1 MTGVQT
7 CALPISAP
15 PNADTFG
22 VPTRVLLCDTADGL
36 AQLQY
41 ALMKSGAGLELEV
54 VTDGFRAVEVA
65 ARTQPG
71 IVVAE
76 IGLEGLSGADLVRR
90 LLAIVPETSVI
101 CWTNVSSPVL
111 AAQMLNSGASAYLL
125 KEDGP
130 EAVLRA
136 IRAVIDGNVALS
148 HRVGVQLGE
157 RLVAESTQRRDL
169 EIALGEVSE
178 RLESLTNAKADF
190 LANISHELRTPV
202 TVAKGI
208 AYVLKNRGLPE
219 EEQQEF
225 LGQLES
231 SLEKLMMLI
240 DEMLTIADLDRG
252 TLTLK
257 LTEVD
262 LSPILA
268 NVADEIA
275 RQYPKIQI
283 HRDVPDRLVGP
294 ADPVRVAEVVR
305 QLLDNGCRYSPE
317 GQSVVLK
324 GRAMSEGVLVSVTD
338 RGEGIRRDVA
348 TKAFNEPF
356 TAGEDIL
363 RKERAGAGVGLHMAR
378 QIVLQHGGIMWAD
391 PLPAGGTRVSFVI
404 PAHVGQTLTAPPR
417 LPEADAVSTADSEGG
432 GTVVPFTQRTGT
444 GNSS

>member
-1 MTGVQT
+1 
-7 CALPISAP
+7 
-15 PNADTFG
+15 
-22 VPTRVLLCDTADGL
+22 VLLCDTADGL

-41 ALMKSGAGLELEV
+41 ALLKSGAGLEMEV

-65 ARTQPG
+65 ARTQPA

-76 IGLEGLSGADLVRR
+76 IGLEGLSGTDLVRR

-111 AAQMLNSGASAYLL
+111 AAQMLHSGASAYLL

-130 EAVLRA
+130 DAVLRA

-148 HRVGVQLGE
+148 HRVGVQLGD

-219 EEQQEF
+219 DEQREF
-225 LGQLES
+225 LGQLEA

-268 NVADEIA
+268 HVADEIA
-275 RQYPKIQI
+275 RQYPNVEIR
-283 HRDVPDRLVGP
+283 RDVPDRLVGP
-294 ADPVRVAEVVR
+294 SDPVRLAEVVR
-305 QLLDNGCRYSPE
+305 QLLDNACRYSPD
-317 GQSVVLK
+317 GQSVLLK
-324 GRAMSEGVLVSVTD
+324 GRPMSEGVLVSVTD
-338 RGEGIRRDVA
+338 HGEGIRRDVVA
-348 TKAFNEPF
+348 KAFNEPF

-378 QIVLQHGGIMWAD
+378 RIVLQHGGIMWAD

-404 PAHVGQTLTAPPR
+404 PAHAGQTLTAPPR
-417 LPEADAVSTADSEGG
+417 LAEVEAPETAAAEPPARTPESDGG

-444 GNSS
+444 GTSS

>member
-1 MTGVQT
+1 
-7 CALPISAP
+7 
-15 PNADTFG
+15 
-22 VPTRVLLCDTADGL
+22 VLLCDTADGL

-41 ALMKSGAGLELEV
+41 ALLKSGADLEMEV

-76 IGLEGLSGADLVRR
+76 VGLEGLSGTDLVRR

-101 CWTNVSSPVL
+101 CWTNMSSPVL
-111 AAQMLNSGASAYLL
+111 AAQMLHAGASAYLL

-130 EAVLRA
+130 ESVLRA

-148 HRVGVQLGE
+148 HRVALQLGD
-157 RLVAESTQRRDL
+157 RLVGESTQRRDL
-169 EIALGEVSE
+169 EIALAEVSD
-178 RLESLTNAKADF
+178 RLESLTTAKADF

-219 EEQQEF
+219 EEQREF

-262 LSPILA
+262 LSPILSH
-268 NVADEIA
+268 VADEMA
-275 RQYPKIQI
+275 RQYPKVQI
-283 HRDVPDRLVGP
+283 RRDVPERLVVP
-294 ADPVRVAEVVR
+294 SDPVRVAEVVR
-305 QLLDNGCRYSPE
+305 QLLDNACRYSPE
-317 GQSVVLK
+317 EQVVVLK
-324 GRAMSEGVLVSVTD
+324 GRTMSEGVVVSITD
-338 RGEGIRRDVA
+338 HGEGVRRDVVA
-348 TKAFNEPF
+348 KAFNEPF

-417 LPEADAVSTADSEGG
+417 MSEPEAVPATPEPELEAG
-432 GTVVPFTQRTGT
+432 GTVVPFAQRTGT
-444 GNSS
+444 GTSP

>member
-1 MTGVQT
+1 M
-7 CALPISAP
+7 
-15 PNADTFG
+15 
-22 VPTRVLLCDTADGL
+22 PTRVLLCDDADGL

-41 ALMKSGAGLELEV
+41 SLLKSGAGLEMEV

-65 ARTQPG
+65 ARTQPAV
-71 IVVAE
+71 VVAE
-76 IGLEGLSGADLVRR
+76 IGLEGLAGSDLVRR

-111 AAQMLNSGASAYLL
+111 AAQMLHAGASAFLV

-130 EAVLRA
+130 DAVLRA
-136 IRAVIDGNVALS
+136 IRAVLDGNVVIS
-148 HRVGVQLGE
+148 HRVGLQLGE
-157 RLVAESTQRRDL
+157 RLVGESTQRRDL

-178 RLESLTNAKADF
+178 RLESLTTAKADF

-219 EEQQEF
+219 EEQREF
-225 LGQLES
+225 LGQLEA

-268 NVADEIA
+268 HVADEIA
-275 RQYPKIQI
+275 RQYPQVPI
-283 HRDVPDRLVGP
+283 RREVPDSLVGP
-294 ADPVRVAEVVR
+294 ADPVRFAEVVR
-305 QLLDNGCRYSPE
+305 QLLDNACRYSPE
-317 GQSVVLK
+317 DRSVVLR
-324 GRAMSEGVLVSVTD
+324 GRAMTEGVVVSVTD
-338 RGEGIRRDVA
+338 HGAGIRRDVVA
-348 TKAFNEPF
+348 KAFNEPF

-404 PAHVGQTLTAPPR
+404 PAQEGQTLTSPPR
-417 LPEADAVSTADSEGG
+417 LSESAEVERPSSELNPSEADE
-432 GTVVPFTQRTGT
+432 GTVVPFTHRT
-444 GNSS
+444 SSASSS

>member
-1 MTGVQT
+1 
-7 CALPISAP
+7 
-15 PNADTFG
+15 
-22 VPTRVLLCDTADGL
+22 VPTKVLLCDTADGL

-41 ALMKSGAGLELEV
+41 VLLKSGAALEMEV

-76 IGLEGLSGADLVRR
+76 IGLEGLSGTDLVRR

-101 CWTNVSSPVL
+101 CWTNLSSPLL
-111 AAQMLNSGASAYLL
+111 AAQMLQSGASAYLL

-130 EAVLRA
+130 ESVLRA

-148 HRVGVQLGE
+148 HRVGLRLGD
-157 RLVAESTQRRDL
+157 RLVNESTQRMDL
-169 EIALGEVSE
+169 EVALGEVSE
-178 RLESLTNAKADF
+178 RLESLTTAKADF

-219 EEQQEF
+219 DEQQEF
-225 LGQLES
+225 LGQLEA

-257 LTEVD
+257 VSVVD

-268 NVADEIA
+268 HVADEIA
-275 RQYPKIQI
+275 RQYPKVQI
-283 HRDVPDRLVGP
+283 RRDVPEQLYVP
-294 ADPVRVAEVVR
+294 SDPVRVAEVAR
-305 QLLDNGCRYSPE
+305 QLLDNACRYSPE
-317 GQSVVLK
+317 GESVALK
-324 GRAMSEGVLVSVTD
+324 GRAMTEGVVVSVTD
-338 RGEGIRRDVA
+338 RGEGMRRDVVA
-348 TKAFNEPF
+348 KAFNEPF
-356 TAGEDIL
+356 TAGEEIL

-404 PAHVGQTLTAPPR
+404 PAHAGQTLTTPPR
-417 LPEADAVSTADSEGG
+417 LLESEPPGAFTAAPGEAGSEEAPDSQVGG
-432 GTVVPFTQRTGT
+432 NVLPFTQRTGT
-444 GNSS
+444 GSSS

>member
-1 MTGVQT
+1 M
-7 CALPISAP
+7 
-15 PNADTFG
+15 
-22 VPTRVLLCDTADGL
+22 LLCDTADGL

-41 ALMKSGAGLELEV
+41 SLLKSGAPLELEV

-65 ARTQPG
+65 ARTQPA

-76 IGLEGLSGADLVRR
+76 IGLEGLSGTDLVRR

-111 AAQMLNSGASAYLL
+111 AAQMLHSGASAYLL

-130 EAVLRA
+130 DAVLRA

-148 HRVGVQLGE
+148 HRVGVQLGD

-219 EEQQEF
+219 AEQQEF

-268 NVADEIA
+268 HVADEIA
-275 RQYPKIQI
+275 RQYPKVEIR
-283 HRDVPDRLVGP
+283 RDVPDRLVGP
-294 ADPVRVAEVVR
+294 SDPVRLAEVVR
-305 QLLDNGCRYSPE
+305 QLLDNACRYSAD
-317 GQSVVLK
+317 GQSVMLK
-324 GRAMSEGVLVSVTD
+324 GRAMSEGVVVSVTD
-338 RGEGIRRDVA
+338 HGEGIRRDVVA
-348 TKAFNEPF
+348 KAFNEPF

-391 PLPAGGTRVSFVI
+391 PLPAGGSRVSFVI
-404 PAHVGQTLTAPPR
+404 PAHAGQTLTAPPR
-417 LPEADAVSTADSEGG
+417 LVEVEPPEPGTAGPAARVPESGG
-432 GTVVPFTQRTGT
+432 GSNVVPFTQRTGT
-444 GNSS
+444 GTSS

>member
-1 MTGVQT
+1 M
-7 CALPISAP
+7 
-15 PNADTFG
+15 
-22 VPTRVLLCDTADGL
+22 PTRVLLCDTPDGL

-41 ALMKSGAGLELEV
+41 TLLKSGAGLEMEV

-65 ARTQPG
+65 ARTQPTV
-71 IVVAE
+71 VVAE
-76 IGLEGLSGADLVRR
+76 IGLEGLAGTDLVRR
-90 LLAIVPETSVI
+90 LIAIVPETKVV

-111 AAQMLNSGASAYLL
+111 AAQMLHAGASAYLL

-136 IRAVIDGNVALS
+136 IRAVAEGNVALS
-148 HRVGVQLGE
+148 HRVALQLGD
-157 RLVAESTQRRDL
+157 RLVLESTQRNEL
-169 EIALGEVSE
+169 EAALSDVSE
-178 RLESLTNAKADF
+178 RLESLTTAKADF

-208 AYVLKNRGLPE
+208 AYVLKNPRLSE
-219 EEQQEF
+219 DERTEF
-225 LGQLES
+225 LGQMEA

-268 NVADEIA
+268 HVADEIG
-275 RQYPKIQI
+275 RQYPAIPV
-283 HRDVPDRLVGP
+283 HREVPDPLVGP
-294 ADPVRVAEVVR
+294 ADPVRFAEVVR
-305 QLLDNGCRYSPE
+305 QLLDNACRYSPE
-317 GQSVVLK
+317 GQPVLLRA
-324 GRAMSEGVLVSVTD
+324 RAMSEGVVVSVTD
-338 RGEGIRRDVA
+338 HGSGMRRDLVA
-348 TKAFNEPF
+348 RAFNEPF
-356 TAGEDIL
+356 TAGEEIL

-404 PAHVGQTLTAPPR
+404 PAHEGQTVTTRPAL
-417 LPEADAVSTADSEGG
+417 ADADAPDDAPVVPDPSDGPG
-432 GTVVPFTQRTGT
+432 GTVVPFAHRT
-444 GNSS
+444 SSTAS

>member
-1 MTGVQT
+1 M
-7 CALPISAP
+7 
-15 PNADTFG
+15 
-22 VPTRVLLCDTADGL
+22 
-36 AQLQY
+36 
-41 ALMKSGAGLELEV
+41 EV

-65 ARTQPG
+65 ARTQPA

-76 IGLEGLSGADLVRR
+76 IGLEGLAGSDLVRR

-101 CWTNVSSPVL
+101 CWTNVSSPVT
-111 AAQMLNSGASAYLL
+111 AAQMLHAGASAYLL

-130 EAVLRA
+130 DAVLRA
-136 IRAVIDGNVALS
+136 IRAVLEGNVALS
-148 HRVGVQLGE
+148 HRVALQFGE
-157 RLVAESTQRRDL
+157 RLVDESAQRRDL

-219 EEQQEF
+219 DEQREF
-225 LGQLES
+225 LGQLEA

-257 LTEVD
+257 LTQVD

-268 NVADEIA
+268 HVADEIV
-275 RQYPKIQI
+275 RQYPRVPI
-283 HRDVPDRLVGP
+283 RREVPDSLVSP
-294 ADPVRVAEVVR
+294 ADPVRFAEVVR
-305 QLLDNGCRYSPE
+305 QLLDNACRYSPE
-317 GQSVVLK
+317 DEPVVLK
-324 GRAMSEGVLVSVTD
+324 GRAMSEGVVVSVTD
-338 RGEGIRRDVA
+338 HGAGIRRDVVS
-348 TKAFNEPF
+348 KAFNEPF

-404 PAHVGQTLTAPPR
+404 PAEAGQTLTRPPR
-417 LPEADAVSTADSEGG
+417 LSDSGEVERPPLAPQGGDG
-432 GTVVPFTQRTGT
+432 GTVVPFTQRT
-444 GNSS
+444 SSASSS

>member
-1 MTGVQT
+1 M
-7 CALPISAP
+7 
-15 PNADTFG
+15 
-22 VPTRVLLCDTADGL
+22 PTKVLLCDTADGL

-41 ALMKSGAGLELEV
+41 VLLKSGANMEIEV

-65 ARTQPG
+65 ARTQPS

-76 IGLEGLSGADLVRR
+76 IGLEGLSGTDLVRR
-90 LLAIVPETSVI
+90 LLAIVPETSVV

-111 AAQMLNSGASAYLL
+111 AAQMLHSGASAYLL

-148 HRVGVQLGE
+148 HRVGAQLAD
-157 RLVAESTQRRDL
+157 RLVGESTQRRDL

-178 RLESLTNAKADF
+178 RLESLTTAKADF

-225 LGQLES
+225 LGQLEA

-262 LSPILA
+262 LAPILA
-268 NVADEIA
+268 HVADEIA
-275 RQYPKIQI
+275 RQYPNVEIL
-283 HRDVPDRLVGP
+283 RDVPDRLVGP

-305 QLLDNGCRYSPE
+305 QLLDNACRYSPE
-317 GQSVVLK
+317 GQSVLLK
-324 GRAMSEGVLVSVTD
+324 GRGMTEGVVVSVTD
-338 RGEGIRRDVA
+338 HGEGIRRDVVA
-348 TKAFNEPF
+348 KAFNEPF

-391 PLPAGGTRVSFVI
+391 PVPAGGTRVSFVI
-404 PAHVGQTLTAPPR
+404 PAHVGETLTAPPM
-417 LPEADAVSTADSEGG
+417 LAEVEAPDAGVPNAAETIAEPRVGDN
-432 GTVVPFTQRTGT
+432 VVPFTQRTGT
-444 GNSS
+444 GTSS

>member
-1 MTGVQT
+1 M
-7 CALPISAP
+7 
-15 PNADTFG
+15 
-22 VPTRVLLCDTADGL
+22 LLCDTADGL
-36 AQLQY
+36 GQLQY
-41 ALMKSGAGLELEV
+41 ALLKSGAALEMEV

-65 ARTQPG
+65 ARTQPA

-76 IGLEGLSGADLVRR
+76 VGLEGLSGTDLVRR

-101 CWTNVSSPVL
+101 CWTNLSSPVL
-111 AAQMLNSGASAYLL
+111 AAQMLHAGASAYLL

-130 EAVLRA
+130 ESVLRA
-136 IRAVIDGNVALS
+136 IRAVVDGNVALS
-148 HRVGVQLGE
+148 HRVGVLLGD
-157 RLVAESTQRRDL
+157 RLVSESTQRRDL

-178 RLESLTNAKADF
+178 RLESLTTAKADF

-219 EEQQEF
+219 DEQREF

-268 NVADEIA
+268 HVAEEIA
-275 RQYPKIQI
+275 RQYPKVHIR
-283 HRDVPDRLVGP
+283 RDVPERLVGP
-294 ADPVRVAEVVR
+294 SDPVRLAEVVR
-305 QLLDNGCRYSPE
+305 QLLDNACRYSPE

-324 GRAMSEGVLVSVTD
+324 GRAMSEGVVVSVTD
-338 RGEGIRRDVA
+338 HGEGIRRDVVA
-348 TKAFNEPF
+348 KAFNEPF

-404 PAHVGQTLTAPPR
+404 PARVGQTLTAPPT
-417 LPEADAVSTADSEGG
+417 LPDADPVPAAEPETG

-444 GNSS
+444 GTSS